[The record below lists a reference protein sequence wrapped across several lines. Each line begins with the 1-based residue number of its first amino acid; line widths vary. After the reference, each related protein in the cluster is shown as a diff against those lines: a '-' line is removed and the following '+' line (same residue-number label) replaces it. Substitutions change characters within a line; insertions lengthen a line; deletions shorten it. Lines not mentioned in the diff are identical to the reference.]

1 MTKMSRTLFAAV
13 AIGALV
19 GSAWAAP
26 QAGGN
31 RPGDD
36 AMTCE
41 QIAAELVPY
50 MQQVAPNVQALAATQ
65 QREFEQAQAK
75 HAAREP
81 AHLTLAGMAAAT
93 TLDPTGASQRA
104 YTAAAMAQ
112 MAKERAEDRAE
123 AASPQ
128 AQQAKAQREQLA
140 AQAQT
145 LQADARLQRLMQL
158 GEQKGCDRKR

>member
-1 MTKMSRTLFAAV
+1 MSTPLVAGLAIAA
-13 AIGALV
+13 ALV
-19 GSAWAAP
+19 APAWAAP
-26 QAGGN
+26 QASGVQAS
-31 RPGDD
+31 DE

-50 MQQVAPNVQALAATQ
+50 MQQVAPNVQALAVTQ

-93 TLDPTGASQRA
+93 TFDPTGASQRA
-104 YTAAAMAQ
+104 YTAAVMAQ

-128 AQQAKAQREQLA
+128 AQKAKAQREQIA

-158 GEQKGCDRKR
+158 GQQKGCDRKR